1 MLDRKYHLW
10 TSGNIGDEFHQLLEC
25 QNIKGSRNLY
35 IIFGQILQFRVSII
49 KLENQIKAEK
59 ITEVYK
65 VHKQRRVSSW
75 LNILYTFLLCITVLY
90 IYIYVNSLFA

>member
-35 IIFGQILQFRVSII
+35 IIFGQILQFRVNII

-65 VHKQRRVSSW
+65 VHKHKTCV
-75 LNILYTFLLCITVLY
+75 LLAKYSIHVLVVY
-90 IYIYVNSLFA
+90 YSLIYM